1 MRKIMTIKSLDI
13 KALTE
18 WLKTLNKD
26 DFDRGVDDNLISGTH
41 EEDLKNFHEDDKKH
55 IKASEIIFGEEPF
68 LVDLYDGNLCVV
80 TYTKRKVKAQHG
92 RIVNMKLEETLL
104 NMPSV
109 YGVNRNGYWKIPKRF
124 FGRKQC

>member
-1 MRKIMTIKSLDI
+1 MKIENLDI

-18 WLKTLNKD
+18 WLKTLSKD
-26 DFDRGVDDNLISGTH
+26 DFDRGVDDNITSATH
-41 EEDLKNFHEDDKKH
+41 EENFKSFHEDDKKQV
-55 IKASEIIFGEEPF
+55 KASELVFGKEPF

-80 TYTKRKVKAQHG
+80 TYTHKKVKAPHG
-92 RIVNMKLEETLL
+92 RMVNVKLEETLF

-124 FGRKQC
+124 FERVA